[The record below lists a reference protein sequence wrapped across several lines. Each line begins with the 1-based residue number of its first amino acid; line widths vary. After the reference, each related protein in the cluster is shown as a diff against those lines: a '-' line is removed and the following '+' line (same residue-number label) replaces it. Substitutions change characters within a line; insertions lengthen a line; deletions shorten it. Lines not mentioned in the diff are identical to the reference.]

1 MNDKNVKTDSRAE
14 YLRIIEQQI
23 RCKKAYPE
31 IKRELED
38 HMNDQKQA
46 YLEQGM
52 TQEDAENR
60 AVKEMGDPV
69 LTGEALDQVHRP
81 KTDWSLIVMVIA
93 LSLFG
98 IWMQCLIFPHMENER
113 IATTYQSR
121 TILYHFIGMAVMV
134 LLFFFDYRLLG
145 KYVWQFYGGYMLLSF
160 LFMMAGTYGLPWFIH
175 GGYATAFQAGN
186 FCLILFVPVFAA
198 FVYHFRDQ
206 GWKGFLKSFLMLV
219 VTYLFFWQMGC
230 CSTTVGMVSA
240 GVCVVLLVKSSVK
253 GIYGRNRRWM
263 VGISTVLLLGVPAGL
278 VFVVTC
284 TNLGQRVF
292 AAYQIDRLRVI
303 FHPEQYAQG
312 AGFTVMQAK
321 NIASSA
327 TLTGSGELG
336 FFQDMS
342 GAYSDYIISCALSYF
357 GILAVVILA
366 VFFLAFLGRIFHISI
381 NQKNI
386 LGQLLCTAVFCTFL
400 FKAILYFAANLGAF
414 PLTAVDMPFLSFGLN
429 NTVSNYMLIGLV
441 LSVHRY
447 TNVFG
452 RSLTIKT
459 I

>member
-98 IWMQCLIFPHMENER
+98 IWMQCLI
-113 IATTYQSR
+113 
-121 TILYHFIGMAVMV
+121 
-134 LLFFFDYRLLG
+134 
-145 KYVWQFYGGYMLLSF
+145 
-160 LFMMAGTYGLPWFIH
+160 
-175 GGYATAFQAGN
+175 
-186 FCLILFVPVFAA
+186 LFVPVFAA

-263 VGISTVLLLGVPAGL
+263 AGISTVLLLGVPAGL

-366 VFFLAFLGRIFHISI
+366 LFFLAFLGRIFHISI
-381 NQKNI
+381 HQKNI

-400 FKAILYFAANLGAF
+400 FKAILYFAANLGTF